1 MAVIIKIKSFF
12 IKTIRK
18 FFLKY
23 GVLLSNKSYDQ
34 LSSQRNNAIFK
45 LVNKEKEGLI
55 SGVSIVV
62 FSKDRAMQLNAM
74 LESYF
79 NFVKNPVNLFIIFQA
94 SSKVHYH
101 AYTEIKSIFKNSLVD
116 IQFIHENEGF
126 RSTLIS
132 VLNKIK
138 TQSMIFLTD
147 DDMFINNI
155 DLTCFSEIDPLKSVV
170 TLRHSPHIRYSYTA
184 GSKHSTPFLKP
195 MQVDRVDAFEFQWF
209 ESKNEWSDP
218 WSVDGHML
226 STAEV
231 RVLTSISNFKAPNS
245 YEGALKSFNDI
256 INNRTGICFP
266 RSIIVNIPINRVQ
279 EEVLNKSGSIS
290 TDFLLEQW
298 QKGFAID
305 IKRFSK
311 IIPTSTHE
319 EHTIFFIKR
328 IKRV

>member
-1 MAVIIKIKSFF
+1 
-12 IKTIRK
+12 
-18 FFLKY
+18 
-23 GVLLSNKSYDQ
+23 
-34 LSSQRNNAIFK
+34 
-45 LVNKEKEGLI
+45 
-55 SGVSIVV
+55 
-62 FSKDRAMQLNAM
+62 
-74 LESYF
+74 
-79 NFVKNPVNLFIIFQA
+79 
-94 SSKVHYH
+94 
-101 AYTEIKSIFKNSLVD
+101 
-116 IQFIHENEGF
+116 
-126 RSTLIS
+126 
-132 VLNKIK
+132 
-138 TQSMIFLTD
+138 
-147 DDMFINNI
+147 
-155 DLTCFSEIDPLKSVV
+155 
-170 TLRHSPHIRYSYTA
+170 
-184 GSKHSTPFLKP
+184 